1 MLIKDVC
8 KECKLTK
15 KAVEYYEKQGLISP
29 KIDTNG
35 YRNYSNEDISKLK
48 EIAALRKL
56 GISTSEIKDILAS
69 NNKSSALAKIK
80 FKMDLEIEK
89 AIAKKRCLEQ
99 LTKDYDIDKAITY
112 IEEDIEKYFTIKE
125 KLLQAFPG
133 AYGMYL
139 CVHFGQF
146 LDGKIDTEEK
156 EKAYNKIVDFLD
168 NVQDM
173 EFPKELEEFLKQSLE
188 HLDEENMEDINLSL
202 INAVNNPEKYIEENK
217 EIIEKYLEFI
227 NSDEYKNSPAYKI
240 KELLLKFQQESGYYD
255 IFIENLKILS
265 DSYREYYEK
274 LLAANKVFL
283 EKYPDAVKYPSD
295 KN

>member
-15 KAVEYYEKQGLISP
+15 KAIEYYEKQGLISP

-112 IEEDIEKYFTIKE
+112 I
-125 KLLQAFPG
+125 
-133 AYGMYL
+133 
-139 CVHFGQF
+139 
-146 LDGKIDTEEK
+146 GKILKNILQLKKNFYKPFQELTGCIY
-156 EKAYNKIVDFLD
+156 AYI
-168 NVQDM
+168 
-173 EFPKELEEFLKQSLE
+173 
-188 HLDEENMEDINLSL
+188 
-202 INAVNNPEKYIEENK
+202 
-217 EIIEKYLEFI
+217 
-227 NSDEYKNSPAYKI
+227 
-240 KELLLKFQQESGYYD
+240 
-255 IFIENLKILS
+255 S
-265 DSYREYYEK
+265 DS
-274 LLAANKVFL
+274 FL
-283 EKYPDAVKYPSD
+283 MVK
-295 KN
+295 

>member
-48 EIAALRKL
+48 EIATLRKL

-188 HLDEENMEDINLSL
+188 HFDEENMEDINLSL

-274 LLAANKVFL
+274 LLAANKVIL
-283 EKYPDAVKYPSD
+283 GKYPDAVKYPSD

>member
-274 LLAANKVFL
+274 LLAANKVIL

>member
-1 MLIKDVC
+1 M
-8 KECKLTK
+8 
-15 KAVEYYEKQGLISP
+15 
-29 KIDTNG
+29 
-35 YRNYSNEDISKLK
+35 
-48 EIAALRKL
+48 
-56 GISTSEIKDILAS
+56 
-69 NNKSSALAKIK
+69 
-80 FKMDLEIEK
+80 
-89 AIAKKRCLEQ
+89 
-99 LTKDYDIDKAITY
+99 
-112 IEEDIEKYFTIKE
+112 
-125 KLLQAFPG
+125 
-133 AYGMYL
+133 
-139 CVHFGQF
+139 
-146 LDGKIDTEEK
+146 
-156 EKAYNKIVDFLD
+156 
-168 NVQDM
+168 
-173 EFPKELEEFLKQSLE
+173 EEFLKQSLE

>member
-15 KAVEYYEKQGLISP
+15 KAIEYYEKQGLISP

>member
-1 MLIKDVC
+1 
-8 KECKLTK
+8 
-15 KAVEYYEKQGLISP
+15 
-29 KIDTNG
+29 
-35 YRNYSNEDISKLK
+35 
-48 EIAALRKL
+48 
-56 GISTSEIKDILAS
+56 
-69 NNKSSALAKIK
+69 
-80 FKMDLEIEK
+80 
-89 AIAKKRCLEQ
+89 
-99 LTKDYDIDKAITY
+99 
-112 IEEDIEKYFTIKE
+112 
-125 KLLQAFPG
+125 
-133 AYGMYL
+133 MYL

-274 LLAANKVFL
+274 LLAANKVIL